1 MELIFF
7 LASIVFWIV
16 YYIFEGLHD
25 SAFIKER
32 DVIKEKLNDEK
43 YKSID
48 ARVKHYEKLWHMYDN
63 FEKSLVKIVFS
74 IFVFIITSNLLFSFQ
89 LLCLAVAI
97 RMIMHDLVVALALGK
112 GIHHIGPSED
122 IWWDS
127 LLRKIKFYGINQYV
141 IKLFTL
147 ALIFFWII
155 YTI

>member
-1 MELIFF
+1 LELIFF